1 MKSLLIATILA
12 TLSAPVA
19 FVANASA
26 LAELNNP
33 SRETVV
39 DRRSHHCP
47 KFAVILSSRC
57 RGV

>member
-1 MKSLLIATILA
+1 MKSLLIATVLA

-19 FVANASA
+19 LVANASA
-26 LAELNNP
+26 LAELNHP

-47 KFAVILSSRC
+47 KFAVVISARC